1 MRETLN
7 SGFCILC
14 KLCSPSSYL
23 KDVGI
28 EAYQNIVLWCV
39 TNAARI
45 QWVSCGLMKSSSPVV
60 I

>member
-14 KLCSPSSYL
+14 KLCLPSSHL

-28 EAYQNIVLWCV
+28 EAYQNIVL
-39 TNAARI
+39 
-45 QWVSCGLMKSSSPVV
+45 
-60 I
+60 